1 MASVCD
7 TCQRKSCPG
16 GPGVVGCTEWRNEYL
31 ARQKAINA
39 YAQAV
44 SLRRR
49 LAAESP
55 CESCKRS
62 KTCVNPCESRLQDW
76 DEKMKIIWRL
86 LYGKTENTGDAET
99 LRPQF
104 QSENPKM
111 ESTEGNPEAI
121 SQTTAEQRED

>member
-39 YAQAV
+39 YARQAT
-44 SLRRR
+44 LRRH

-55 CESCKRS
+55 CESCKRN

-86 LYGKTENTGDAET
+86 LYGKTENAGDAET

-111 ESTEGNPEAI
+111 ESTATNTETDSDAGSEC
-121 SQTTAEQRED
+121 

>member
-39 YAQAV
+39 YARQAT
-44 SLRRR
+44 LRRR

-86 LYGKTENTGDAET
+86 LPDFVEKEKLHET
-99 LRPQF
+99 Q
-104 QSENPKM
+104 K
-111 ESTEGNPEAI
+111 
-121 SQTTAEQRED
+121 

>member
-39 YAQAV
+39 YARQAT
-44 SLRRR
+44 LRRR

-76 DEKMKIIWRL
+76 DEKMKIIRRL
-86 LYGKTENTGDAET
+86 LYGKTENAGDAEA

-111 ESTEGNPEAI
+111 ESTATNTETDSDAGSEC
-121 SQTTAEQRED
+121 